1 MQSSVFFS
9 DIQLY
14 HSETL
19 ELMLRRW
26 SKLEKDFKMKNGRY
40 NISKI
45 PDIYD
50 CIKYDVQHNSSLKL
64 NNIMEIYRLS
74 KALADIVI
82 PQVLLFKK
90 KNLYV
95 LLLFCSTITEILK
108 NLPSPY
114 IP

>member
-1 MQSSVFFS
+1 M
-9 DIQLY
+9 Y

-64 NNIMEIYRLS
+64 DNTMEIYRLS

-82 PQVLLFKK
+82 PQVTIF
-90 KNLYV
+90 
-95 LLLFCSTITEILK
+95 FCNFAFNQRSM
-108 NLPSPY
+108 
-114 IP
+114 